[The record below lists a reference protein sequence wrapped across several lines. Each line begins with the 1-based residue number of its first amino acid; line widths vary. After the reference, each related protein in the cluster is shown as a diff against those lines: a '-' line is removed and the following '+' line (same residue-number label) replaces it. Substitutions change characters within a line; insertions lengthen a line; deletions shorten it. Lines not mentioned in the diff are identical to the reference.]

1 MKNNDFE
8 KFESFIKVYPEVLKI
23 ADEIKKNP
31 GDVLKF
37 FVSLGTETM
46 KRTEQKFLNEIEA
59 KTKIYFS
66 SKKISISP
74 QVVESLDNLIQFL
87 KENNQ
92 VQK

>member
-31 GDVLKF
+31 GEVLKF
-37 FVSLGTETM
+37 FVALGTETM
-46 KRTEQKFLNEIEA
+46 KRSEQKFLNELET
-59 KTKIYFS
+59 KTKTYFS
-66 SKKISISP
+66 SKEISISP
-74 QVVESLDNLIQFL
+74 QIVDSLDNLIQFL
-87 KENNQ
+87 KENNK